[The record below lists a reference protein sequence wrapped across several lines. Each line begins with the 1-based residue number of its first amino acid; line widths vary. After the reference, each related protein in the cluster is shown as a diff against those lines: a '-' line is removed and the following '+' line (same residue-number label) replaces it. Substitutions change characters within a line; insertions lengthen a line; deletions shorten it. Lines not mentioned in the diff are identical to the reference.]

1 MSANFLE
8 LPALRIV
15 IPFIIGIGLQRYL
28 NLDLLNYPLY
38 LFILFFA
45 IALFTYGLSPR
56 AWTQSLFLILLI
68 SFGFLRADL
77 KENYHRPDHF
87 EPGEQTVIGIVQE
100 NIVERKKY
108 RTSVKVEHI
117 VINDSPNSSTGN
129 LLCYFEKDENSQ
141 KIKPGDRLLINGT
154 VLETSTNHNPLAFD
168 FKNYLHNRG
177 INHQIFIQSD
187 DWEILSESELNYL
200 QTLANNL
207 RNKLLTVLRKHILKS
222 DEQAIAAALTLG
234 YRNQLTSEIYD
245 AYTDTGSVHVL
256 AVSGLHLGI
265 LTKLILV
272 ILGLFKS
279 NHRVAKITKAT
290 VTILAIWLFALVTG
304 AAPAVIRAATMFTL
318 YTIGV
323 TFSRNSNT
331 YNILALSALIL
342 LLYDPFLLFQASF
355 QFSYLALTSILY
367 FHPIISAWWIP
378 ENKFIRYLWN
388 LAVVAIAA
396 QILVFPVTVYYF
408 HKFPLYFILSGIVA
422 VPSAAIILSLGLGL
436 FLVEF
441 VAPTLN
447 QVLGPILETYLEFFL
462 WTIMSIQKL
471 PMCSVENILIRSSD
485 MILIYILLVAL
496 MIGISFKKPRM
507 IFLMLSALLFYA
519 VSNCFFLFK
528 NLNQKELIV
537 YDHRGATS
545 MDIITGLNLYEVSSI
560 EMLKSTLEFA
570 NENYRL
576 SKKIKSVYKVNPF
589 ETRSNNQVISGKG
602 YLAFE
607 DLRFLILNNKSELP
621 SQEKIKID
629 YLIIG
634 KVSTD
639 KLVFALELIE
649 AENII
654 LTNANPFWETDSY
667 LDILKDLP
675 HHYIGRDGAYIT
687 SL

>member
-1 MSANFLE
+1 
-8 LPALRIV
+8 
-15 IPFIIGIGLQRYL
+15 
-28 NLDLLNYPLY
+28 
-38 LFILFFA
+38 
-45 IALFTYGLSPR
+45 
-56 AWTQSLFLILLI
+56 
-68 SFGFLRADL
+68 
-77 KENYHRPDHF
+77 
-87 EPGEQTVIGIVQE
+87 
-100 NIVERKKY
+100 
-108 RTSVKVEHI
+108 
-117 VINDSPNSSTGN
+117 
-129 LLCYFEKDENSQ
+129 
-141 KIKPGDRLLINGT
+141 
-154 VLETSTNHNPLAFD
+154 
-168 FKNYLHNRG
+168 
-177 INHQIFIQSD
+177 
-187 DWEILSESELNYL
+187 
-200 QTLANNL
+200 
-207 RNKLLTVLRKHILKS
+207 
-222 DEQAIAAALTLG
+222 
-234 YRNQLTSEIYD
+234 
-245 AYTDTGSVHVL
+245 
-256 AVSGLHLGI
+256 
-265 LTKLILV
+265 
-272 ILGLFKS
+272 
-279 NHRVAKITKAT
+279 
-290 VTILAIWLFALVTG
+290 
-304 AAPAVIRAATMFTL
+304 
-318 YTIGV
+318 
-323 TFSRNSNT
+323 
-331 YNILALSALIL
+331 
-342 LLYDPFLLFQASF
+342 
-355 QFSYLALTSILY
+355 
-367 FHPIISAWWIP
+367 
-378 ENKFIRYLWN
+378 
-388 LAVVAIAA
+388 VAIAA

-576 SKKIKSVYKVNPF
+576 SKKIKSVYKV
-589 ETRSNNQVISGKG
+589 
-602 YLAFE
+602 
-607 DLRFLILNNKSELP
+607 
-621 SQEKIKID
+621 
-629 YLIIG
+629 
-634 KVSTD
+634 
-639 KLVFALELIE
+639 LELIE

>member
-1 MSANFLE
+1 LSANFLE

-342 LLYDPFLLFQASF
+342 LLYDPFLCGHSCTNPGLS
-355 QFSYLALTSILY
+355 SY
-367 FHPIISAWWIP
+367 
-378 ENKFIRYLWN
+378 
-388 LAVVAIAA
+388 
-396 QILVFPVTVYYF
+396 
-408 HKFPLYFILSGIVA
+408 G
-422 VPSAAIILSLGLGL
+422 
-436 FLVEF
+436 
-441 VAPTLN
+441 
-447 QVLGPILETYLEFFL
+447 VL
-462 WTIMSIQKL
+462 L
-471 PMCSVENILIRSSD
+471 P
-485 MILIYILLVAL
+485 
-496 MIGISFKKPRM
+496 
-507 IFLMLSALLFYA
+507 
-519 VSNCFFLFK
+519 
-528 NLNQKELIV
+528 
-537 YDHRGATS
+537 
-545 MDIITGLNLYEVSSI
+545 
-560 EMLKSTLEFA
+560 
-570 NENYRL
+570 
-576 SKKIKSVYKVNPF
+576 
-589 ETRSNNQVISGKG
+589 
-602 YLAFE
+602 
-607 DLRFLILNNKSELP
+607 
-621 SQEKIKID
+621 
-629 YLIIG
+629 
-634 KVSTD
+634 
-639 KLVFALELIE
+639 
-649 AENII
+649 
-654 LTNANPFWETDSY
+654 
-667 LDILKDLP
+667 
-675 HHYIGRDGAYIT
+675 
-687 SL
+687 